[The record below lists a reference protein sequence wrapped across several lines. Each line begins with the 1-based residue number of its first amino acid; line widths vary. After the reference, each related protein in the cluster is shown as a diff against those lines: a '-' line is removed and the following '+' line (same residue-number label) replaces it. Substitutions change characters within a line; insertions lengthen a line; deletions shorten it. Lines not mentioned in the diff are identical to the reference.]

1 MTCNIQGSM
10 FQFGLMGGMNYNT
23 CLAVYFCL
31 FVHDKV
37 EKRNIFDL
45 NHTTKRT
52 YSDSN
57 ENDQNNTRKISDEKT
72 FRKEILLHVCILS
85 FSVFTTVCLLSNGYF
100 NPTIVLC
107 WIKESP
113 RDCVGNDCIRGK
125 RTRLFRLL
133 FMQIPTPERNISV
146 NQAPLSEVYNNSNS
160 NSKDLAPL
168 SSIDLEIPTHTE
180 EGDNNLTQQ
189 NIIIQEENNNN
200 LLEEKKSNSNSNSN
214 LNSHVLR
221 VATKVRRLLL
231 LYHLALTIVWMPLL
245 IQTTL
250 TKFFVDDPQ
259 VFYYCVLVVQIL
271 APTQGFFNALIFGK
285 FNALIFLYRQRF
297 VLLGIISIS
306 VVIYFLL
313 CDSDTCVYGEM
324 SSA

>member
-133 FMQIPTPERNISV
+133 FMQIPLVVDSAIICTSSILIHRYVKKFSKESLNITSETPERNISV

-214 LNSHVLR
+214 
-221 VATKVRRLLL
+221 
-231 LYHLALTIVWMPLL
+231 
-245 IQTTL
+245 QT
-250 TKFFVDDPQ
+250 
-259 VFYYCVLVVQIL
+259 
-271 APTQGFFNALIFGK
+271 
-285 FNALIFLYRQRF
+285 
-297 VLLGIISIS
+297 
-306 VVIYFLL
+306 
-313 CDSDTCVYGEM
+313 
-324 SSA
+324 